1 MWIMWITSWKNIL
14 NAINRKK
21 SDAEN
26 LNSSVDKLC
35 PETKNI
41 LLKM

>member
-1 MWIMWITSWKNIL
+1 MWIMWITSWKNSL

-21 SDAEN
+21 SDTKN
-26 LNSSVDKLC
+26 LNADVNKLC
-35 PETKNI
+35 LQAKNI